1 MSPDQAS
8 KAADSGS
15 AGRAA
20 HAFRPLTFTVGRPRR
35 KITSTRPRGPIYGEV
50 RTDASGQVLR
60 DRRGRALRQLVGW
73 NDPGRTRACWDL
85 TITADGQRFYDR
97 HYSARAAQAAKETL
111 EAGFRSGWLFDPGAK
126 AFRTSSVPGAV
137 APPSPSAAAALR
149 RIVAQTG
156 INGLVDA
163 LGGLAPADLQSVMLE
178 VYRRQAARIG
188 PAQLLT
194 SYQTGRFAQP
204 AGLDPAERAGLE
216 ALAFSLLPEGYEA
229 VELSPLCPLGTSSVV
244 ATVDQ
249 NKVVSTVRNTE
260 VVSDSTNVLALEAA
274 LRRRRLLRFPGR
286 LASPVRLAAC
296 QRQVRAQGVAG
307 RRGFA
312 HFGLLSVVCAGRGQG
327 RFAFE
332 AGALVEQI
340 GYFVTLV
347 GRRQPDPRIEVDLT
361 DLGAGTT
368 ALEDGVLGPLRQ
380 AFPDVG
386 FVMDPDRDS
395 GRGYYIGAC
404 YKIILSGTLDERE
417 VADGGCVDWTRT
429 LLTDD
434 KERLV
439 IGGLGIERLL

>member
-1 MSPDQAS
+1 VNRDRAS
-8 KAADSGS
+8 NTDS
-15 AGRAA
+15 AGAKRATT
-20 HAFRPLTFTVGRPRR
+20 AFRPLTFTVGRPRR
-35 KITSTRPRGPIYGEV
+35 NTTSTRPRGPIYGEV
-50 RTDASGQVLR
+50 RTDASGQVIR

-73 NDPGRTRACWDL
+73 KDPGRTRACWDL

-97 HYSARAAQAAKETL
+97 HYSAGAAQAAREAL
-111 EAGFRSGWLFDPGAK
+111 EAGFRSGWLFDPKAK
-126 AFRTSSVPGAV
+126 MFRAPSVPGPV

-163 LGGLAPADLQSVMLE
+163 LGGLAPADLVTVMLE
-178 VYRRQAARIG
+178 VYRRQAARIE

-194 SYQTGRFAQP
+194 NYQTGRFAQP

-216 ALAFSLLPEGYEA
+216 VVAFSLLPEGYEA
-229 VELSPLCPLGTSSVV
+229 LDLSPLCPLGTSSVV

-274 LRRRRLLRFPGR
+274 LRRRRLLQFPGQR
-286 LASPVRLAAC
+286 LSPVRLAAC

-312 HFGLLSVVCAGRGQG
+312 HFGLLSVVCAGRDQG

-332 AGALVEQI
+332 AAALVEQI
-340 GYFVTLV
+340 GYFVSLV
-347 GRRQPDPRIEVDLT
+347 AHRHPRPRIKVALT
-361 DLGAGTT
+361 DLGAGDEV
-368 ALEDGVLGPLRQ
+368 LESEVLQPLRQ
-380 AFPDVG
+380 EFPDAG
-386 FVMDPDRDS
+386 FGMDPDRTS

-404 YKIILSGTLDERE
+404 YKITLDETIDGTE
-417 VADGGCVDWTRT
+417 VADGGCVGWTRT
-429 LLTDD
+429 LLTDN

-439 IGGLGIERLL
+439 IGGLGIERVL